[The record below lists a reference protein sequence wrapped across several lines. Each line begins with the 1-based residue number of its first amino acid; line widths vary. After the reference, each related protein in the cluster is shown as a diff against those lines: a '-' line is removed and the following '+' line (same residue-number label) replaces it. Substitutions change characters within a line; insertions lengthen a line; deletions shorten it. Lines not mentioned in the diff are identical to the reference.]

1 MNRPRQRRVVLNNSA
16 DTLTSNSIDSTHIIN
31 GSILGTVISDGT
43 ITEANLETAVQTKL
57 NATRIIAPNSINSTH
72 IINGSI
78 LGTDISNGTITEAN
92 LETSVQT
99 KLNAGGGLA
108 PNSINSTHIIT
119 GSILGTDISNGS
131 LSLENI
137 DNPFKYIIDTYT
149 IRINNLEKFSIQR
162 TLDVVVTSVNSHN
175 INIDLSTYESV
186 QIDFLLKFTGPANML
201 LRIQPVNVGS
211 VGTWTDYNGTIVG
224 GNSGTP
230 TTLTSSANNG
240 TVLHRID
247 RVSASIGFTASI
259 SCKIF
264 KVYDLGVHSGR
275 YLFTATGLYA
285 MSGVGQARS
294 EITAMTNSY
303 LPTALNISLSNGA
316 GRMFFSY
323 SIINDTLITSI

>member
-16 DTLTSNSIDSTHIIN
+16 DTLAPNSIDSTYIIN
-31 GSILGTVISDGT
+31 GSILGTDISDGT
-43 ITEANLETAVQTKL
+43 ITEANLETSVQTKL
-57 NATRIIAPNSINSTH
+57 NATRIIAPNSIDSTH

-108 PNSINSTHIIT
+108 PNSIDSTHIIT

-131 LSLENI
+131 LSLANI

-149 IRINNLEKFSIQR
+149 FRINNLEKFSIQR

-175 INIDLSTYESV
+175 INIDLSTNESV
-186 QIDFLLKFTGPANML
+186 QIDFLLKFTGPANMS
-201 LRIQPVNVGS
+201 LRIQPVNVSS
-211 VGTWTDYNGTIVG
+211 VGTWTDYNGTVV
-224 GNSGTP
+224 NSSGTL

-240 TVLHRID
+240 QVLHRID
-247 RVSASIGFTASI
+247 RISASLFFTASI

-275 YLFTATGLYA
+275 YLFTATGIYA

-316 GRMFFSY
+316 GRASFSY
-323 SIINDTLITSI
+323 SIINDRLITS